1 MTDSLLGWFAE
12 TTLVASV
19 LAAVA
24 ALVARVRWLAPGP
37 AARHAVWLMVMI
49 KLVTPPLIQWP
60 WSVPSPIAATRPD
73 AREPRSP
80 PALEVQVVETSDDS
94 DSREGRV
101 RLRAADS
108 SARVKPETMPTALVP
123 GFRLGLDAI
132 PPPRQWGAWIVVAWL
147 CGSTVIAIHQARRI
161 VRFRRLLIEA
171 TPAPEWLIEEAER
184 IGLRLGVRVPAIL
197 KVPGLGTPVL
207 WCLGRPVLLVPS
219 TLLKSLEVGRW
230 RSIVAHELAHLRRGD
245 HWVHRL
251 ELIAGLAWW
260 WNPVYWL
267 ARGRIDFE
275 AELACDAWAV
285 WASPDD
291 RLTYA
296 ESLIRICAS
305 LSPTGPSA
313 PALGVAGT
321 GRSFERRLTMI
332 LQNRVDRR
340 ISVPGL
346 LVALLLAI
354 LALPS
359 WTLADPPRAE
369 AASPNVATTQPN
381 PAPPSEVMD
390 DDDDMD
396 DEDEDDDD
404 MDDEDED
411 DDDDEDKAKEKA
423 VKLNLKRESPKKLG
437 TVEKEMEA
445 KFGPGSD
452 FAKKMEALGKEMEAK
467 FGPGSDFAKQME
479 AMGREM
485 EAKFGPGS
493 DFAKKMTEV
502 GEKMARS
509 MTEGNSDD
517 DKAESKQAKL
527 KAEKAKVESAK
538 AKLKAESKAKAEGRA
553 KVKPAPDKRA
563 RRIEQLESRIDEM
576 RAELKK
582 LKAESKPE
590 SEDEE
595 DDEEDDED

>member
-1 MTDSLLGWFAE
+1 MTDNLLGWFAE

-60 WSVPSPIAATRPD
+60 WSIPSPIAATRPD
-73 AREPRSP
+73 SRRPQAPPAREVR
-80 PALEVQVVETSDDS
+80 AVETSDHLDPPG
-94 DSREGRV
+94 DRGR
-101 RLRAADS
+101 RAAADS
-108 SARVKPETMPTALVP
+108 PARVETETMATAPVP

-132 PPPRQWGAWIVVAWL
+132 PPLRQFGVWIAMGWL
-147 CGSTVIAIHQARRI
+147 CGSIVIAIHQGRRI
-161 VRFRRLLIEA
+161 LRFRRLLIEA
-171 TPAPEWLIEEAER
+171 TPAPGWLVVEAER

-197 KVPGLGTPVL
+197 GVPGLGTPVL

-219 TLLKSLEVGRW
+219 MLLKTLEVGRW
-230 RSIVAHELAHLRRGD
+230 RSIMAHELAHLRRGD

-251 ELIAGLAWW
+251 ELVAGLAWW

-305 LSPTGPSA
+305 LSPTGSTA

-340 ISVPGL
+340 ISLPGIL
-346 LVALLLAI
+346 IAFLLAV

-359 WTLADPPRAE
+359 WTLADPPHAE
-369 AASPNVATTQPN
+369 TALPNVATIHSNLTSALEAIDN
-381 PAPPSEVMD
+381 D
-390 DDDDMD
+390 D
-396 DEDEDDDD
+396 DEDK
-404 MDDEDED
+404 D
-411 DDDDEDKAKEKA
+411 DDDDEDDKAKEKA
-423 VKLNLKRESPKKLG
+423 ARPKTDQESSKKMSAM
-437 TVEKEMEA
+437 EKEMAA

-452 FAKKMEALGKEMEAK
+452 FAKKMEALGKEMEAN

-485 EAKFGPGS
+485 ETKFGPSS
-493 DFAKKMTEV
+493 DFAKKIAEA
-502 GEKMARS
+502 GEKMAKS
-509 MTEGNSDD
+509 MNDDDSDD
-517 DKAESKQAKL
+517 DKAESKLAKL
-527 KAEKAKVESAK
+527 KAKAELDKRQAERAKAESSK
-538 AKLKAESKAKAEGRA
+538 AKLKADAKAKAEGRA
-553 KVKPAPDKRA
+553 KAKPAPDKRA

-595 DDEEDDED
+595 DDD

>member
-1 MTDSLLGWFAE
+1 MTDNLLGWFAE

-60 WSVPSPIAATRPD
+60 WSIPSPIAATRPD
-73 AREPRSP
+73 SRRPQAPPAREVR
-80 PALEVQVVETSDDS
+80 AVETSDHLDPPG
-94 DSREGRV
+94 DRGR
-101 RLRAADS
+101 RAAADS
-108 SARVKPETMPTALVP
+108 PARVETETMATAPVP

-132 PPPRQWGAWIVVAWL
+132 PPLRQFGVWIAMGWL
-147 CGSTVIAIHQARRI
+147 CGSIVIAIHQGRRI
-161 VRFRRLLIEA
+161 LRFRRLLIEA
-171 TPAPEWLIEEAER
+171 TPAPGWLVVEAER

-197 KVPGLGTPVL
+197 GVPGLGTPVL

-219 TLLKSLEVGRW
+219 MLLKTLEVGRW
-230 RSIVAHELAHLRRGD
+230 RSIMAHELAHLRRGD

-251 ELIAGLAWW
+251 ELVAGLAWW

-305 LSPTGPSA
+305 LSPTGSTA

-340 ISVPGL
+340 ISFPGIL
-346 LVALLLAI
+346 IAFLLAV

-359 WTLADPPRAE
+359 WTLAESTVPE

-381 PAPPSEVMD
+381 QATPSEVGDDDD

-396 DEDEDDDD
+396 DEVEDD
-404 MDDEDED
+404 D
-411 DDDDEDKAKEKA
+411 DDDDEDEAKEKA
-423 VKLNLKRESPKKLG
+423 VKLNLKRESPKKMSA
-437 TVEKEMEA
+437 VEKEIEA
-445 KFGPGSD
+445 KFGPDSD

-467 FGPGSDFAKQME
+467 FGPGSEFAKQME

-485 EAKFGPGS
+485 ETKFGPSS
-493 DFAKKMTEV
+493 DFAKKIAEA
-502 GEKMARS
+502 GEKMAKS
-509 MTEGNSDD
+509 MNDDDSDD
-517 DKAESKQAKL
+517 DKAESKLAKL
-527 KAEKAKVESAK
+527 KAKAELDKRQAERAKAESSK
-538 AKLKAESKAKAEGRA
+538 AKLKADAKAKAEGRA
-553 KVKPAPDKRA
+553 KAKPAPDKRA

-595 DDEEDDED
+595 DDD